1 MRELVLQ
8 ILKNG
13 NNINPLNK
21 KLYLSELRVSS
32 YRAVNTLFFG
42 YKIDILTPYREIKAV
57 GSEIHIKHIN
67 AL

>member
-21 KLYLSELRVSS
+21 KLYLSELSVSS
-32 YRAVNTLFFG
+32 YRAVNTACFG
-42 YKIDILTPYREIKAV
+42 YKNGHVKSV
-57 GSEIHIKHIN
+57 
-67 AL
+67 